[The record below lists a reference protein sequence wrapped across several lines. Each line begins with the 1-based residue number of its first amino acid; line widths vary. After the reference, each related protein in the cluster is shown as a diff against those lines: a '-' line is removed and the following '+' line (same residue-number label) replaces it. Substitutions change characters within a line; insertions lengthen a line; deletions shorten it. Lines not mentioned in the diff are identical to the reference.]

1 MFLESLMLHGK
12 KLQMWIN
19 KFKVALIQKDT
30 DSINALLDEVPNF
43 SKKEDVKQ
51 AMFLMQ
57 EAATLLYNLQDD
69 ITLAKKQIKQ
79 NINFLG
85 STLANSK
92 SNFNIK
98 S

>member
-1 MFLESLMLHGK
+1 MFLESLTLRGK

-19 KFKVALIQKDT
+19 KFKAALIQKDT
-30 DSINALLDEVPNF
+30 DAINTLLDEVPSF
-43 SKKEDVKQ
+43 SSKEDIKQ

-57 EAATLLYNLQDD
+57 EATQLLYTLQNK
-69 ITLAKKQIKQ
+69 IILSKKQIKQ

-85 STLANSK
+85 SILANSK

>member
-57 EAATLLYNLQDD
+57 EAATLLYTLQDD

-85 STLANSK
+85 STLAS
-92 SNFNIK
+92 SVSSFNIK

>member
-85 STLANSK
+85 STLAS
-92 SNFNIK
+92 SVSSFNIK

>member
-1 MFLESLMLHGK
+1 MFLESLTLRGK

-19 KFKVALIQKDT
+19 KFKAALIQKDA

>member
-1 MFLESLMLHGK
+1 MFLESLTLLGK
-12 KLQMWIN
+12 KQRMWIN
-19 KFKVALIQKDT
+19 KFKAALIQKDA
-30 DSINALLDEVPNF
+30 DSINALLGEVPSF
-43 SKKEDVKQ
+43 SNKEDIKQ

-57 EAATLLYNLQDD
+57 EAATLLYTLQNE

-85 STLANSK
+85 STLAS
-92 SNFNIK
+92 SVSSFNIK